1 MEHNGTAHNGTIRQQ
16 APATSLPVV
25 NLADAKFECTFGRGC
40 SGICC
45 QNGRPGLYPD
55 EDERIQANLERIQAL
70 LRPEARALIE
80 REGYVSR
87 RLREG
92 RYPMVRVVDGWC
104 VFFNEGCVLHKVGA
118 AEGDKFRY
126 KPSMCSL
133 FPLEMDNQ
141 NRWFVRQKGVMNES
155 WELPCLDPQQVKAAA
170 AETLQEELAFAV
182 KCDQEGKG

>member
-1 MEHNGTAHNGTIRQQ
+1 MKNNGTANGL
-16 APATSLPVV
+16 ATSLPVV

-55 EDERIQANLERIQAL
+55 EDERIRDNLKRILPL
-70 LRPEARALIE
+70 LRPEARAVVE
-80 REGYVSR
+80 KDGYVSR

-92 RYPMVRVVDGWC
+92 RYPMVRVLDGWC
-104 VFFNEGCVLHKVGA
+104 LFFNEGCALHKLGA

-141 NRWFVRQKGVMNES
+141 KRWYIRQKGMLNEG
-155 WELPCLDPQQVKAAA
+155 WELPCLDPQQVKVPAS
-170 AETLQEELAFAV
+170 ETLQEELAFAA
-182 KCDQEGKG
+182 KCELEGKG